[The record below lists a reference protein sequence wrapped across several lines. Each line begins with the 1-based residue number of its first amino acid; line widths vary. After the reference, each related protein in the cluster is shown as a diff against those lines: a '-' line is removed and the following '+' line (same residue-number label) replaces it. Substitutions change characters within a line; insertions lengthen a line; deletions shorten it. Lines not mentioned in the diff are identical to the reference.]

1 MSGSR
6 MPPRFVPTLTVV
18 IEPSPNGD
26 ADAPAFTARPV
37 APVADPGEAVAIGP
51 APLSDGE
58 IFGLEEHLLQ
68 RVLQRVDRALDER
81 VSDAVASV
89 VQAQL
94 DAMVPMLRAEIE
106 GVLRALV
113 AESLAAELSE
123 HQGSTP
129 FSPL

>member
-1 MSGSR
+1 MTGPR

-18 IEPSPNGD
+18 IEPGPVD
-26 ADAPAFTARPV
+26 EADAPAFTERPV
-37 APVADPGEAVAIGP
+37 APLADPAEAVAIGP
-51 APLSDGE
+51 APLSDAE

-68 RVLQRVDRALDER
+68 RVLQRVDHALEER

-94 DAMVPMLRAEIE
+94 DAMVPTLRAEIE

-123 HQGSTP
+123 QQGSTP
-129 FSPL
+129 FSAS